1 MDYPEPNIIKFDTT
15 MLEAIWEDKRKPS
28 VMITGKGGYIL
39 YENILR
45 KELGIPLLTEEEIKS
60 IPEGAYKL

>member
-1 MDYPEPNIIKFDTT
+1 MKDITT
-15 MLEAIWEDKRKPS
+15 MLEKLWEDKRKPATI
-28 VMITGKGGYIL
+28 ITGKGGYIL